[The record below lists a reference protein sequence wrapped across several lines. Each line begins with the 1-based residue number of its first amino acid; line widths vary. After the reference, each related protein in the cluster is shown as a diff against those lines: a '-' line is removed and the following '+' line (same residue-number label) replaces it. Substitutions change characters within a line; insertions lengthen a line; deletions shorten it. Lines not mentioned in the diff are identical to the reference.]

1 MTLTKAL
8 LRPIAVTALRTAAL
22 VAVTL
27 VLILVV
33 LPAVLTAA
41 GPGAPIGG

>member
-1 MTLTKAL
+1 M
-8 LRPIAVTALRTAAL
+8 TALRLSAL
-22 VAVTL
+22 VVVTL